1 MAADTISN
9 ISPPSSPTQRNTSP
23 ATTTTMPLR
32 CSVSIYLLMSGKGIC
47 VTPGRTRVSPT
58 LPNISHQLHPVLLSW
73 PPRQTTPPNYPYLPN
88 KYNSL
93 LLSPLAW
100 RQIQL
105 PPYSSSCPTASTTPP
120 FSLLLPNGKHD
131 SPLLPPLAWR
141 QAQLPPRSHKHTLI
155 LHLNIPLYH

>member
-9 ISPPSSPTQRNTSP
+9 ISPPPSPTQRNTTT

-32 CSVSIYLLMSGKGIC
+32 CSVSIYLLMSGKSLR

-58 LPNISHQLHPVLLSW
+58 LSTISHQQLHPVLLSW
-73 PPRQTTPPNYPYLPN
+73 PSRQTTPPNYPYLPDTH
-88 KYNSL
+88 NSL

-100 RQIQL
+100 RQIRL

-120 FSLLLPNGKHD
+120 FSLLLPNGKHN

-141 QAQLPPRSHKHTLI
+141 QAQLPPT
-155 LHLNIPLYH
+155 